1 MLKEERKLFDMTTA
15 SKITMTRIAL
25 IPFFIVTALGN
36 FKGSAYVALAI
47 FIVSAVT
54 DWVDG
59 YIARHYNQVSTF
71 GKFVDPL
78 ADKLLVTAA
87 LFIFVERGQMA
98 SWACWIVVAREFA
111 VSGLRLVA
119 MENGAVIAAAMS
131 GKIKTFASL
140 ICCCYMLLP
149 LHTYAFGGSWLT
161 VDRLGTIIIVATTVY
176 SGIEYFI
183 VNRKA
188 LDLKD

>member
-1 MLKEERKLFDMTTA
+1 MLKEVRKLFDMTTA

-140 ICCCYMLLP
+140 ICCCFMLLP
-149 LHTYAFGGSWLT
+149 LHTYAFGGTWLT
-161 VDRLGTIIIVATTVY
+161 VDRLGSIIIVATTVY

-183 VNRKA
+183 VNGKA
-188 LDLKD
+188 LDLKH

>member
-140 ICCCYMLLP
+140 ICCCFMLLP

-161 VDRLGTIIIVATTVY
+161 VDRLGSIIIVATTVY

-183 VNRKA
+183 VNGKA

>member
-1 MLKEERKLFDMTTA
+1 MTTA
-15 SKITMTRIAL
+15 SKITMTRIVL
-25 IPFFIVTALGN
+25 IPFFIFTAISD

-47 FIVSAVT
+47 FIVSAAT
-54 DWVDG
+54 DWLDG
-59 YIARHYNQVSTF
+59 YVARRYNQVSTF

-119 MENGAVIAAAMS
+119 MENGTVIAAAMS
-131 GKIKTFASL
+131 GKIKTFSSL
-140 ICCCYMLLP
+140 ICCSFMLLP

>member
-140 ICCCYMLLP
+140 ICCCFMLLP

>member
-15 SKITMTRIAL
+15 SKITMIRIVL

-140 ICCCYMLLP
+140 ICCCFMLLP
-149 LHTYAFGGSWLT
+149 LHTYAFGGTWLT
-161 VDRLGTIIIVATTVY
+161 VDWLGSIIIVATTVY

-183 VNRKA
+183 VNGKA
-188 LDLKD
+188 LDLKH